1 MQPRFIAAITGAS
14 SGIGAV
20 FARKLAAR
28 GYDLLLIARRK
39 DRLEALA
46 GELAAENGAQ
56 AEVFVSD
63 LTQESDLARTESR
76 LREEPR
82 LEFLVNNAGF
92 GTSGFFHD
100 ADFVG
105 QDAMHRLHVMATLRL
120 TRAALPGLV
129 RRKKG
134 FIVNVSS
141 VSGFVQSPH
150 NVSYCATKAWMN
162 SFSEGLYLEMRA
174 LGVDVRVQALCP
186 GYTYTEFHQTMG
198 LSRDFAP
205 KSWWMSA
212 EDVVE
217 ASFRGLEK
225 NRLFVIPGMRYKLI
239 VAMLKH
245 LPKRIL
251 HANIRRSPSVKRAEQ
266 RAQN

>member
-1 MQPRFIAAITGAS
+1 VRPRPLAAITGAS
-14 SGIGAV
+14 SGIGEV

-39 DRLEALA
+39 DRLEALV
-46 GELAAENGAQ
+46 GELATTHNAQ
-56 AEVFVSD
+56 AEFLVAD
-63 LTQESDLARTESR
+63 LTSEGDLARTETR

-100 ADFVG
+100 AKTDG
-105 QDAMHRLHVMATLRL
+105 QDTMHSLHVMATMRL

-129 RRKKG
+129 GRKKG

-141 VSGFVQSPH
+141 VAGFVQSPH

-212 EDVVE
+212 DEVVE
-217 ASFRGLEK
+217 ASLRGLEK
-225 NRLFVIPGMRYKLI
+225 NQLFVIPGMRYKLI

-251 HANIRRSPSVKRAEQ
+251 HASVRRSPSVKRAEQ
-266 RAQN
+266 RTKH